1 MNFDIFQQHLKLLKF
16 SEEIAAMV
24 VRSFIKSNILIN
36 FEKSFTK
43 FLDLHK
49 HSIFHLWS
57 NSTKCC
63 ECSVFLR
70 KGDKDL
76 QEEQLKQLY
85 ILGKDTTNEHSIV
98 NENTVEQY
106 CICDVKVNEQC
117 SLDKLDTTL
126 IHTLMTHRVSLSPSE
141 EMWLTTVKDIVNNL
155 NDAKS
160 LSSFDKGTLDK
171 WWTMLEGSVLGLA
184 SKVPPTFFEKSV
196 KTSIDLLNTEIEI
209 SNVEEKRVNIKAGN
223 KKVNLFSHL
232 IQMIVTF

>member
-1 MNFDIFQQHLKLLKF
+1 MSSVEEKKFLKLLKF

-36 FEKSFTK
+36 FEKSFKK
-43 FLDLHK
+43 FLDLYK
-49 HSIFHLWS
+49 HLIFHLWS

-63 ECSVFLR
+63 KCSGVLR
-70 KGDKDL
+70 KDGRGL
-76 QEEQLKQLY
+76 QEEQLKKLY
-85 ILGKDTTNEHSIV
+85 ILGTDTANGHSIV
-98 NENTVEQY
+98 NGNIVEQY
-106 CICDVKVNEQC
+106 CICDVQVNEQC

-126 IHTLMTHRVSLSPSE
+126 IHTLMTHCVSLSPSE
-141 EMWLTTVKDIVNNL
+141 ETWITTVKDIVNNL

-184 SKVPPTFFEKSV
+184 SKVLPTFFEESV
-196 KTSIDLLNTEIEI
+196 KTSIDLLNTEIEN
-209 SNVEEKRVNIKAGN
+209 SNVEEKRVNIEADN

-232 IQMIVTF
+232 IQMIVTV